1 MHKRTLARAGAAE
14 DGKCA
19 SLRNRE
25 RDVLQHGR
33 LAVAERHM
41 VKDDVTRRAV
51 RRGLGRV
58 LLLRRAQDIAHAV
71 KRHARLAHVRKHAAE
86 RAHRPRQGLV
96 IADEGEK
103 FAERHIAV
111 HAFDDAADDD
121 DHDLQARQQRAG
133 GPVDREQAAEANP
146 QAGKFLV
153 LFAEAVRFEALA
165 AEGTHNAHAGQV
177 LLRAGRQVALGLV
190 RRLKAAGDAPV
201 EHTGRQTDDRDERQ
215 RHERQLHVHPEHDDE
230 I

>member
-1 MHKRTLARAGAAE
+1 M
-14 DGKCA
+14 
-19 SLRNRE
+19 
-25 RDVLQHGR
+25 
-33 LAVAERHM
+33 
-41 VKDDVTRRAV
+41 

-58 LLLRRAQDIAHAV
+58 LLLRRAQNIAHAV

-86 RAHRPRQGLV
+86 RTDRPRQGLV

-111 HAFDDAADDD
+111 HALDDAADDD

-133 GPVDREQAAEANP
+133 GPVDRQQAAEADP

-215 RHERQLHVHPEHDDE
+215 RHERQPHVHPEHDDE